1 MPQYVYTAR
10 YGKTVR
16 AYVERARSNAHAQA
30 KKQALLWPAHR
41 AARSRWT
48 KANHMCQIRGPF
60 IKFNNAL
67 KPKEKLKFGLK
78 SMQIWTQLSRKRF
91 TKPLLNL
98 SRNLPMF
105 YKSICSRFTQGRRQI
120 FPQRP
125 CLRLG
130 LSCLL
135 LPLAFFISF
144 FNVHFIIRKQ
154 ELILVFFSF
163 SLFLYF
169 YPRIPTFPKT

>member
-16 AYVERARSNAHAQA
+16 AYLERARSNAHAKTKRCSDPHHDA
-30 KKQALLWPAHR
+30 R
-41 AARSRWT
+41 AARWA

-67 KPKEKLKFGLK
+67 KPKEKLKFGSK

-135 LPLAFFISF
+135 LLLAFFISF

>member
-16 AYVERARSNAHAQA
+16 AYLECARSKAHAQA
-30 KKQALLWPAHR
+30 TSAALTRITMLAPR
-41 AARSRWT
+41 ARAEPR
-48 KANHMCQIRGPF
+48 QITCV
-60 IKFNNAL
+60 KFVDLLSNSTNAL
-67 KPKEKLKFGLK
+67 KPKEKLKFGSK

-135 LPLAFFISF
+135 LLLAFFISF
-144 FNVHFIIRKQ
+144 LMFILSSVNRN
-154 ELILVFFSF
+154 
-163 SLFLYF
+163 
-169 YPRIPTFPKT
+169 